1 VTTSLAWFGWKL
13 YDQQLAVVQQ
23 HLKARLENG
32 ADALDGDIRATV
44 AEAGEQLSA
53 WLASPGSQLPGINGG
68 VVFAST
74 RTGVRVSPPG
84 SLPFVP
90 LPRRSA
96 RGDERFRAAEAL
108 EFQAGDL
115 SAAAAAYRTFV
126 VHENKD
132 IAAGALLRL
141 GRVLRRSHD
150 VSGAL
155 HAYRQLEGLGQID
168 VEGYPAELAALDGR
182 RRTLAESGQ
191 PDEAQLLAD
200 RIAIGID
207 QGRWLIPRGTALEFR
222 DNQSAITKPESW
234 RLAEALTHLWA
245 QRENGPTE
253 RGLRLVAGD
262 ARPVLL
268 LWRAAGHEVVAL
280 VAFADRFLP
289 PPGVRGIAFEI
300 TDADGAR
307 VAGASLPPPPSPV
320 TRLTGDARSPWTLRV
335 WADPT
340 LEVEGS
346 VMSASTMA
354 LAVALIVALFLWTTV
369 YFTARAM
376 RREARVARLQSDFVS
391 AVSHEFRS
399 PLTTMRQLSE
409 LLEMDEVPNAER
421 RRTYYEVLAKES
433 RRLQRLV
440 ETLLNFGRMEAG
452 AERYRREPVSVPEL
466 VRQVA
471 RDLEALYRL
480 SGLRIDAI
488 GPNEGVIVLG
498 DTDALALTIRN
509 LLDNA
514 VKYSPGAEAVRVEW
528 AQDGPHVSIRVV
540 DHGLGIDPSE
550 RDAIFGKFVRG
561 RAAAVA
567 NVNGTGVG
575 LAMARHVLMAHG
587 GQISVQSEVG
597 RGSTFTVLLPAAT

>member
-1 VTTSLAWFGWKL
+1 
-13 YDQQLAVVQQ
+13 
-23 HLKARLENG
+23 
-32 ADALDGDIRATV
+32 
-44 AEAGEQLSA
+44 
-53 WLASPGSQLPGINGG
+53 
-68 VVFAST
+68 
-74 RTGVRVSPPG
+74 
-84 SLPFVP
+84 
-90 LPRRSA
+90 
-96 RGDERFRAAEAL
+96 
-108 EFQAGDL
+108 
-115 SAAAAAYRTFV
+115 
-126 VHENKD
+126 
-132 IAAGALLRL
+132 
-141 GRVLRRSHD
+141 
-150 VSGAL
+150 
-155 HAYRQLEGLGQID
+155 
-168 VEGYPAELAALDGR
+168 
-182 RRTLAESGQ
+182 
-191 PDEAQLLAD
+191 
-200 RIAIGID
+200 
-207 QGRWLIPRGTALEFR
+207 
-222 DNQSAITKPESW
+222 
-234 RLAEALTHLWA
+234 
-245 QRENGPTE
+245 
-253 RGLRLVAGD
+253 
-262 ARPVLL
+262 
-268 LWRAAGHEVVAL
+268 
-280 VAFADRFLP
+280 
-289 PPGVRGIAFEI
+289 
-300 TDADGAR
+300 
-307 VAGASLPPPPSPV
+307 
-320 TRLTGDARSPWTLRV
+320 V
-335 WADPT
+335 WADRT
-340 LEVEGS
+340 LEAEGS

-421 RRTYYEVLAKES
+421 RRTYYEVLARES

-452 AERYRREPVSVPEL
+452 AERYRRETVSVPEL

-471 RDLEALYRL
+471 RDLEALHSLR
-480 SGLRIDAI
+480 GLRIDAI
-488 GPNEGVIVLG
+488 GPNEGVTVLG

-528 AQDGPHVSIRVV
+528 AQNGPHVSIRVV